1 MIGARFTCNICGTPG
16 VFDPPDDW
24 REGAS
29 CAGCGSSVRMRSI
42 VHCLLSGL
50 LGQSCVLEKMPRK
63 RLIGAGLSD
72 WEGYA
77 SRLAKAFDYTNTFYH
92 QAPRFDI
99 CAPGPERLGL
109 YDFLISSDVFEHT
122 PAPASRAFDGAFEF
136 LRPGGLLVMTVPFG
150 WQEETI
156 EHYPDLGDFTVV
168 ELGGDYALVS
178 RETDGKFVLYEN
190 PVFHGGPGTTLE
202 MREFSLDGLM
212 AELEAA
218 GFTEITLHADA
229 VPEWGIFPRNRYG
242 VPVTARKPA
251 GALDRLKFKVR
262 KARPS

>member
-1 MIGARFTCNICGTPG
+1 
-16 VFDPPDDW
+16 
-24 REGAS
+24 
-29 CAGCGSSVRMRSI
+29 MRSI

-92 QAPRFDI
+92 QQPRFDI

-122 PAPASRAFDGAFEF
+122 PAPASRAFDGAFES

-178 RETDGKFVLYEN
+178 RDTDGKFVLYEN
-190 PVFHGGPGTTLE
+190 PIFHGGPGTTLE

-218 GFTEITLHADA
+218 GFTEIMLHADT
-229 VPEWGIFPRNRYG
+229 VPEWGIFSRNRYG

-251 GALDRLKFKVR
+251 RVLDRLKFKVR
-262 KARPS
+262 KARPG

>member
-1 MIGARFTCNICGTPG
+1 
-16 VFDPPDDW
+16 
-24 REGAS
+24 
-29 CAGCGSSVRMRSI
+29 MRSI

-50 LGQSCVLEKMPRK
+50 LGQSCLLEKMPRK

-72 WEGYA
+72 WEGCA

-109 YDFLISSDVFEHT
+109 YDFLISSDVFEHA

-156 EHYPDLGDFTVV
+156 EHYPDLGDFTLV
-168 ELGGDYALVS
+168 ELGGDHALV
-178 RETDGKFVLYEN
+178 V
-190 PVFHGGPGTTLE
+190 
-202 MREFSLDGLM
+202 
-212 AELEAA
+212 
-218 GFTEITLHADA
+218 
-229 VPEWGIFPRNRYG
+229 
-242 VPVTARKPA
+242 
-251 GALDRLKFKVR
+251 
-262 KARPS
+262 